1 MSFANRA
8 DAGRRLAS
16 RLGHLRAQ
24 RIVVLGLARGGVP
37 VAAEVA
43 VALGAPL
50 DVMVVRKLGA
60 PFQPELA
67 MGAIGEDEVRVLN
80 DEVIERGAISAG
92 ELDAVEGRER
102 AELARRLSRYRGG
115 RARQPL
121 DGCTALVI
129 DDGIAT
135 GSTARVAC
143 GVAREHGA
151 ARVVLAVPVAPPGW
165 EERIGTVA
173 DELVCVETPPA
184 FFAIGEF
191 YADFAQ
197 VTDGEVTGCL
207 ERAAAPGDRAGHLP
221 RLRGG

>member
-1 MSFANRA
+1 MGFANRA
-8 DAGRRLAS
+8 DAGRQLTA
-16 RLGHLRAQ
+16 RLGHLRGQ

-43 VALGAPL
+43 VALRAPL
-50 DVMVVRKLGA
+50 DVMVVRKLGV

-80 DEVIERGAISAG
+80 DEVIERGGISADQ
-92 ELDAVEGRER
+92 LDAVEGRER
-102 AELARRLSRYRGG
+102 AELARRVSSYRGG

-143 GVAREHGA
+143 QVAREHHA
-151 ARVVLAVPVAPPGW
+151 AGVVLAVPVAPPGW

-173 DELVCVETPPA
+173 DELVCLETPPG

-197 VTDGEVTGCL
+197 ISDGEVTGCL
-207 ERAAAPGDRAGHLP
+207 ARAGIPGDGAGP
-221 RLRGG
+221 DATVTR